1 MCRGLVEP
9 RGRLTSHPI
18 MGDDLLKAVLEF
30 IRQAEGA
37 GFENEAGPLEHLTG
51 YREMRALTDLES
63 LPELPHEAE

>member
-1 MCRGLVEP
+1 
-9 RGRLTSHPI
+9 

-51 YREMRALTDLES
+51 YREMRALTDLEP
-63 LPELPHEAE
+63 LPTLPHEQDP